1 MRDVEMCRH
10 LLGVKAPW
18 DISQVR
24 MDVPS
29 RQIHVYLTMGRSW
42 FGRYL
47 PDQTRSRWRHTNLG
61 ACQTFIHATLPDG
74 IDSRERE
81 AGFLGE
87 PGNEFS
93 HGLASRVVD
102 CLQAGMS
109 YRQVC
114 ELMGID
120 VHLAWQIR
128 LAISEGT
135 LPGVAAEVSKRLK
148 AEVPGTVRSTSIPPG
163 TDPVWEYMLSV
174 ECPMEVRML
183 SLRLL
188 LTRCRQE
195 FGQLQGEDA
204 RRLKIN
210 EIRRFFI
217 KHEKQLSSEIDQLAS
232 FRTVGSGRLDS

>member
-18 DISQVR
+18 DVSQVR
-24 MDVPS
+24 MDVQS

-61 ACQTFIHATLPDG
+61 SCQTFIHATLPDNVS
-74 IDSRERE
+74 DQERKE
-81 AGFLGE
+81 AFLGE
-87 PGNEFS
+87 SGNEFS

-135 LPGVAAEVSKRLK
+135 LPGVAADVSRRLK
-148 AEVPGTVRSTSIPPG
+148 AEAPGVVRTTQIPPG
-163 TDPVWEYMLSV
+163 NDPVWHNMLSS
-174 ECPMEVRML
+174 ERPMEVRML

-195 FGQLQGEDA
+195 FGQLRGEDA

-217 KHEKQLSSEIDQLAS
+217 KHEKQLAAEIEQLAR
-232 FRTVGSGRLDS
+232 FRDEGNGRVES

>member
-1 MRDVEMCRH
+1 MCRH

-18 DISQVR
+18 DVSQVR
-24 MDVPS
+24 MDVHS
-29 RQIHVYLTMGRSW
+29 RQIHVYLTAGRSW

-61 ACQTFIHATLPDG
+61 SCQTFIHASLPDSL
-74 IDSRERE
+74 DEQERG
-81 AGFLGE
+81 AAFLGE

-93 HGLASRVVD
+93 HGLARRVVG

-114 ELMGID
+114 DLMGID

-135 LPGVAAEVSKRLK
+135 LPGVARNVSQRLK
-148 AEVPGTVRSTSIPPG
+148 TEEQGSAQATLIPTSG
-163 TDPVWEYMLSV
+163 DPVWYHVLSS
-174 ECPMEVRML
+174 ERPLEVRML

-195 FGQLQGEDA
+195 FGQLRGDDA
-204 RRLKIN
+204 RQLKIN

-217 KHEKQLSSEIDQLAS
+217 KHEKQLTTEIEQLS
-232 FRTVGSGRLDS
+232 RFRDEAMSGRLKS

>member
-1 MRDVEMCRH
+1 MCRH

-18 DISQVR
+18 DVSHVR
-24 MDVPS
+24 MDAQS
-29 RQIHVYLTMGRSW
+29 RQIHVYLTRGRSW

-47 PDQTRSRWRHTNLG
+47 PDQTLSRWRHTNLG
-61 ACQTFIHATLPDG
+61 SCQTFIHATVPD
-74 IDSRERE
+74 SLEVEEKR
-81 AGFLGE
+81 AAYLGE
-87 PGNEFS
+87 SGNEFS

-114 ELMGID
+114 DLMNID

-135 LPGVAAEVSKRLK
+135 LPGVAEDVSKRLRSEGPGAAK
-148 AEVPGTVRSTSIPPG
+148 ATQIPPG
-163 TDPVWEYMLSV
+163 NDPVWHNMLSSDR
-174 ECPMEVRML
+174 PLEVRML

-195 FGQLQGEDA
+195 FGQLRGEEA

-217 KHEKQLSSEIDQLAS
+217 KHEKQLASEIEQLAQ
-232 FRTVGSGRLDS
+232 FRDGAAAGRLES